1 MKDKTMNMPAPT
13 PERMTAAD
21 RREAWFGD
29 ERTGLVEYLR
39 GYDLELGD
47 HAAAV
52 FRAVEQLFGRDAVAS
67 HLLKVVPNA
76 PHDAETWGD
85 VLFAPSAPRDGGW
98 KAVELLDGAGLYG
111 LFGVTPEDIPFA
123 ARRAWVAKL
132 PLQLADLK
140 DYLHLKADGEMSRV
154 VNLALSRHA
163 LDTGFSY
170 DDTGE
175 ETLGVVDI
183 GSLAIFGGVTEGRI
197 RNILSSGDGG
207 LEKVGQRVTA
217 VSAATWLKG
226 RKEFFASIWQLPD
239 EVAPEAPSPD
249 FAEEVVFVPVAA
261 DGSHFHPGLARGG
274 KFMIGAKG
282 EEVQYPSFDE
292 ALAALQKMATP
303 RWRRPNEVGN
313 WGSVS
318 GRDWKRIERR
328 QLMSM

>member
-1 MKDKTMNMPAPT
+1 
-13 PERMTAAD
+13 MTADD
-21 RREAWFGD
+21 RRESWFGD

-39 GYDLELGD
+39 GYELELSE

-52 FRAVEQLFGRDAVAS
+52 FRAVEQLFGRDAVAP

-76 PHDAETWGD
+76 PHDAETWED
-85 VLFAPSAPRDGGW
+85 VLLAPSAPREGGW

-111 LFGVTPEDIPFA
+111 WFGVTPKDIPFA

-140 DYLHLKADGEMSRV
+140 HHLHLKADGDMIRV

-163 LDTGFSY
+163 LDAGFSY
-170 DDTGE
+170 DGNGE
-175 ETLGVVDI
+175 ETPGVVDI

-207 LEKVGQRVTA
+207 LEKVDQRVTA
-217 VSAATWLKG
+217 ASAASWLKG
-226 RKEFFASIWQLPD
+226 RKEFFASIWQQPD
-239 EVAPEAPSPD
+239 EVVPEAPSPD
-249 FAEEVVFVPVAA
+249 FSDEVVFVPVAA

-274 KFMIGAKG
+274 KFMIGTKG
-282 EEVQYPSFDE
+282 EEVHFPSFDE
-292 ALAALQKMATP
+292 ALSALQKMATP

-313 WGSVS
+313 WGIVS
-318 GRDWKRIERR
+318 GRDWKRIERN

>member
-1 MKDKTMNMPAPT
+1 MNMPAPT
-13 PERMTAAD
+13 PETMTAAD

-29 ERTGLVEYLR
+29 ERPGLVEYLR
-39 GYDLELGD
+39 GYDLELSE

-52 FRAVEQLFGRDAVAS
+52 FRAVEQLFGRDAVAP

-76 PHDAETWGD
+76 PHDAEKWED
-85 VLFAPSAPRDGGW
+85 VLLAPSAPRDGGW

-123 ARRAWVAKL
+123 ARRVWVATL
-132 PLQLADLK
+132 PSQLADLK
-140 DYLHLKADGEMSRV
+140 HHLHLKADGEIIRV

-163 LDTGFSY
+163 LDVEFSY
-170 DDTGE
+170 DDNGE

-207 LEKVGQRVTA
+207 LEKVGQYVTA
-217 VSAATWLKG
+217 VSAAAWLKG
-226 RKEFFASIWQLPD
+226 RKEFFASIWPQPD
-239 EVAPEAPSPD
+239 EAVPEAPSPD
-249 FAEEVVFVPVAA
+249 FSDDVVFVPVAA

-282 EEVQYPSFDE
+282 EEVSYPSFSE
-292 ALAALQKMATP
+292 ALSALQKMATP
-303 RWRRPNEVGN
+303 RWRRPNEAGN
-313 WGSVS
+313 WGIVS